1 MLFKD
6 VVGHSDLKEHLID
19 SVSKGRISHAQLFL
33 GKEGGGNF
41 QLALAYAQYVN
52 CLSPVEKDSC
62 GKCSSCI
69 KYTNLQH
76 PDLNFFFPTATSSF
90 VKEKPS
96 SKKLTKVWIDFVK
109 ENEYFNLSSWG
120 DFMGIEN
127 KQAILNKEDS
137 LDIIKSFSLKN
148 YEAKFKVNIIW
159 WPEKMN
165 NDCSNKI
172 LKILEEPNPNSL
184 FLLVGHNTDELLAT
198 IISRV
203 QLIKVGDLSDA
214 DVEQGLLDKEG
225 VPVDLAQSL
234 AKMSSGNFY
243 EAIQLLK
250 NPDGDEY
257 FIGIFQTWMRL
268 CYTVDFL
275 KLNKLVDEIAKK
287 DFGREKQKK
296 FLEYGMR
303 IFREC
308 IIYNYASKDL
318 NRLHHKE
325 SVFNAKFA
333 QFIHGGNILELIEV
347 FEHTHTGI
355 VRNGN
360 PKIAFMNLSL
370 KVCNFLK
377 YKV

>member
-6 VVGHSDLKEHLID
+6 VVGHSSVKKHLINT
-19 SVSKGRISHAQLFL
+19 VNKGRVSHAQMFL

-41 QLALAYAQYVN
+41 QLALAYAQYIN
-52 CLSPVEKDSC
+52 CLAASQDDSC
-62 GKCSSCI
+62 GKCSSCV
-69 KYTNLQH
+69 KYNKFQH
-76 PDLNFFFPTATSSF
+76 PDLSFFFPSATSSF

-96 SKKLTKVWIDFVK
+96 SKKLTKVWIDFL
-109 ENEYFNLSSWG
+109 NDNDYFNLMSWG

-127 KQAILNKEDS
+127 KQTIINKEDS
-137 LDIIKSFSLKN
+137 LDIIKAFSLKN
-148 YEAKFKVNIIW
+148 YEAKYKVVIIW

-172 LKILEEPNPNSL
+172 LKVLEEPNPNSI
-184 FLLVGHNTDELLAT
+184 FLLVGHNSDELLAT

-203 QLIKVGDLSDA
+203 QIIKVGDLSDE
-214 DVEQGLLDKEG
+214 DIEQGLLNKEG
-225 VPVDLAQSL
+225 LPLDLAKSL
-234 AKMSSGNFY
+234 ARLSNGSFF
-243 EAIQLLK
+243 EAIQQLK
-250 NPDGDEY
+250 NPDGDKY
-257 FIGIFQTWMRL
+257 FIDIFQNWMRL
-268 CYTVDFL
+268 CYAVDFL
-275 KLNKLVDEIAKK
+275 QLNKLVDEIAKK

-308 IIYNYASKDL
+308 IIYNYASKDM
-318 NRLHHKE
+318 NRLHDKE
-325 SVFNAKFA
+325 SIFNGKFA
-333 QFIHGGNILELIEV
+333 QFIHGGNILELIEI

-355 VRNGN
+355 VRNAN

>member
-6 VVGHSDLKEHLID
+6 VVGHSKLKTRLIET
-19 SVSKGRISHAQLFL
+19 VKNGRISHAQLFL

-41 QLALAYAQYVN
+41 QLALAYAQLIN
-52 CLSPVEKDSC
+52 CLSPSESDSC
-62 GKCSSCI
+62 DKCSSCV
-69 KYTNLQH
+69 KYNNLQH
-76 PDLNFFFPTATSSF
+76 PDLTFFFPSASSSF

-109 ENEYFNLSSWG
+109 ENQYFNLSIWG

-137 LDIIKSFSLKN
+137 LDIIKSFALKN
-148 YEAKFKVNIIW
+148 YEAKYKVVIIW

-165 NDCSNKI
+165 IDCSNKI
-172 LKILEEPNPNSL
+172 LKVLEEPNPNSI
-184 FLLVGHNTDELLAT
+184 FLLVGHNSDELLAT

-203 QLIKVGDLSDA
+203 QIINIGELTDKDI
-214 DVEQGLLDKEG
+214 EQGLIDKEG
-225 VPVDLAQSL
+225 LPVDLAQSL
-234 AKMSSGNFY
+234 SSLSGGSFF
-243 EAIQLLK
+243 EAIQQLK
-250 NPDGDEY
+250 NPDGDKY
-257 FIGIFQTWMRL
+257 FIDIFQRWMRL
-268 CYTVDFL
+268 CYSVDFL
-275 KLNKLVDEIAKK
+275 NLNKLVDEIAKK

-308 IIYNYASKDL
+308 IVYNYASKDL
-318 NRLHHKE
+318 NRLHDKE
-325 SVFNAKFA
+325 AIFNSKFA
-333 QFIHGGNILELIEV
+333 QFIHGGNILELIDV

-355 VRNGN
+355 IRNAN

>member
-6 VVGHSDLKEHLID
+6 IVGHSKLKDQLIT
-19 SVSKGRISHAQLFL
+19 SVSNGRISHAQMFL

-41 QLALAYAQYVN
+41 QIALAYAQYIN
-52 CLSPVEKDSC
+52 CLLPLSNDSC
-62 GKCSSCI
+62 GKCSSCV
-69 KYTNLQH
+69 KYKNFQH
-76 PDLNFFFPTATSSF
+76 PDLNFFFPTAISSY

-96 SKKLTKVWIDFVK
+96 SKKHTKAWIDFLK
-109 ENEYFNLSSWG
+109 ENEYFNLSAWG
-120 DFMGIEN
+120 DFIGIEN
-127 KQAILNKEDS
+127 KQTIINQLDS

-148 YEAKFKVNIIW
+148 FEAKFKVNIIW

-165 NDCSNKI
+165 VDCSNKI

-184 FLLVGHNTDELLAT
+184 FLLVGHNTDDLLAT

-203 QLIKVGDLSDA
+203 QLIKVGDLSDK
-214 DVEQGLLDKEG
+214 DIEQGLLAKEG
-225 VPVDLAQSL
+225 VPVDLANSL
-234 AKMSSGNFY
+234 SKMSDGSFY
-243 EAIQLLK
+243 DAIKSLR

-257 FIGIFQTWMRL
+257 FIDIFQTWMRL
-268 CYTVDFL
+268 CYAVDFL
-275 KLNKLVDEIAKK
+275 KLNKLVDDIAKK

-325 SVFNAKFA
+325 SIFNMKFA
-333 QFIHGGNILELIEV
+333 KFIHGGNILELIEV
-347 FEHTHTGI
+347 FEHTHIGI
-355 VRNGN
+355 VRNAN

-370 KVCNFLK
+370 KMCNFLK

>member
-6 VVGHSDLKEHLID
+6 VVGHSNLKDQLIS
-19 SVSKGRISHAQLFL
+19 SVNNGRISHAQMFL

-41 QLALAYAQYVN
+41 QLALAYAQFIN
-52 CLSPVEKDSC
+52 CLSPLETDSC
-62 GKCSSCI
+62 GECISCV
-69 KYTNLQH
+69 KYKKFQH
-76 PDLNFFFPTATSSF
+76 PDLNFFFPTATCSF

-96 SKKLTKVWIDFVK
+96 SKKFTNIWIDFLT
-109 ENEYFNLSSWG
+109 ENKYFNLSSWG
-120 DFMGIEN
+120 DFIGIEN
-127 KQAILNKEDS
+127 KQAFINKQDS
-137 LDIIKSFSLKN
+137 LDIVKSFSLKN

-165 NDCSNKI
+165 IECSNKI

-184 FLLVGHNTDELLAT
+184 FLLVGHSTDDLLAT

-203 QLIKVGDLSDA
+203 QLIKIGEITDKDI
-214 DVEQGLLDKEG
+214 EQALIDKEG
-225 VPVDLAQSL
+225 APIALASSL
-234 AKMSSGNFY
+234 AKMSNGSFY
-243 EAIQLLK
+243 DAIKLLS
-250 NPDGDEY
+250 NPDGDDY
-257 FIGIFQTWMRL
+257 FINVFQTWMRL

-275 KLNKLVDEIAKK
+275 KLKKLVDEIAKK

-308 IIYNYASKDL
+308 IIYNYGSQDL
-318 NRLHHKE
+318 NRLHQKE
-325 SVFNAKFA
+325 FVFNTKFA
-333 QFIHGGNILELIEV
+333 QFIHGGNIVELIEI
-347 FEHTHTGI
+347 FEHTHMGI
-355 VRNGN
+355 VRNAN

-370 KVCNFLK
+370 KVCNLLK